1 MTRIKICGLSRPCD
15 VAFVNQAQPD
25 WCGFIIDFP
34 RIHRSVSP
42 RQALALRRQLAP
54 GIVPVGVTVNQPV
67 EAVSKLLKSGVVDV
81 AQLHGTEDE
90 AYLSRLRALT
100 DKPVIQA
107 FRIRSEEDCL
117 TARRS
122 SADYILLDSGAGT
135 GKAFDW
141 SLIRELGRPYFLAGG
156 LGPENAAAS
165 VRLLRPYAVDV
176 SSGIE
181 TDGKKDQQ
189 KMADFVSAVRREGA
203 E

>member
-1 MTRIKICGLSRPCD
+1 MTKIKLCGLSRPCD
-15 VAFVNQAQPD
+15 IRAANRLRPEYIGFVFAPNSRRYVTPERA
-25 WCGFIIDFP
+25 
-34 RIHRSVSP
+34 
-42 RQALALRRQLAP
+42 AELRVLLAP
-54 GIVPVGVTVNQPV
+54 GIQAVGVFVNAPPETV
-67 EAVSKLLKSGVVDV
+67 AGLLNRGVIDL

-107 FRIRSEEDCL
+107 FRIRDEKDCL
-117 TARRS
+117 AARKS
-122 SADYILLDSGAGT
+122 PADYILLDSGAGT

-156 LGPENAAAS
+156 LRPENAAAS

>member
-90 AYLSRLRALT
+90 SYLAALRALAPGHPLW
-100 DKPVIQA
+100 KA
-107 FRIRSEEDCL
+107 FTLRTPNDL
-117 TARRS
+117 TAALAS
-122 SADYILLDSGAGT
+122 SADMILLDSGKGT
-135 GKAFDW
+135 GQTFDW
-141 SLIRELGRPYFLAGG
+141 SLLRGVARPFLLAGG
-156 LGPENAAAS
+156 LTPENIPRAVRAVHPWGVDLSSGVETDRRKDRDKILAAVAAA
-165 VRLLRPYAVDV
+165 RK
-176 SSGIE
+176 E
-181 TDGKKDQQ
+181 
-189 KMADFVSAVRREGA
+189 
-203 E
+203 

>member
-1 MTRIKICGLSRPCD
+1 MTKIKLCGLSRPCD
-15 VAFVNQAQPD
+15 IEAANRLRPEYIGFVFAPNSRRYVAPEQA
-25 WCGFIIDFP
+25 
-34 RIHRSVSP
+34 
-42 RQALALRRQLAP
+42 AALRALLAP
-54 GIVPVGVTVNQPV
+54 GIQAVGVFVNAPPETV
-67 EAVSKLLKSGVVDV
+67 AGLLEHGVIDL
-81 AQLHGTEDE
+81 AQLHGAEDE
-90 AYLSRLRALT
+90 TYLSRLRALT

-117 TARRS
+117 TALRS

>member
-1 MTRIKICGLSRPCD
+1 MTKIKLCGLSRPCD
-15 VAFVNQAQPD
+15 IEAANRLRPEYIGFVFAPNSRRYVTPEQAAELK
-25 WCGFIIDFP
+25 
-34 RIHRSVSP
+34 
-42 RQALALRRQLAP
+42 ALLAP
-54 GIVPVGVTVNQPV
+54 GIQAVGVFVNAPPETV
-67 EAVSKLLKSGVVDV
+67 AGLLNRGVIDL